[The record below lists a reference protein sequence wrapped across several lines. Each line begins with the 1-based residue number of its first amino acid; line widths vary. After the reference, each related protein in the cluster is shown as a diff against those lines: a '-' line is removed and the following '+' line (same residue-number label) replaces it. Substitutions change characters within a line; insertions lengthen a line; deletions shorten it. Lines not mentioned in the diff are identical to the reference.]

1 MTTPSQR
8 AIRWDHPVEDNP
20 LYPPSANHWG
30 FAAWLATKQ
39 PKRLSEERR
48 MEHLSEFVHHV
59 ITVYKPNW
67 PPKKHRSTK
76 IPAVAQ
82 DPRIQEEF
90 TRWARS
96 LDFSQNPHFY
106 AKHFDAFTYP
116 VSWPWFA
123 ESTKTAPA
131 LVFGF
136 QLAIAM
142 RMEQTKCLLLGASNA
157 LATEELN
164 EKINALSKCLA
175 LLGLQ
180 HSMTNGMSAVQQLLQ
195 FHDECNPG
203 GSLVAKV
210 DMLKTLFA
218 GVTPSEHPSGTLRA
232 KTELDEMLFAHL
244 LKDHNPQKAPEL
256 ALDLPLEFDGFCV

>member
-8 AIRWDHPVEDNP
+8 AIRWDHPVESNP
-20 LYPPSANHWG
+20 LYPPSANNWG
-30 FAAWLATKQ
+30 FAAWLATKEPQ
-39 PKRLSEERR
+39 LLSEEHRIDY
-48 MEHLSEFVHHV
+48 LSEFVDHV

-82 DPRIQEEF
+82 DPKIQEEF

-96 LDFSQNPHFY
+96 LDFTQSPHFY
-106 AKHFDAFTYP
+106 TKHFEVFTYP

-123 ESTKTAPA
+123 EAAKTVPA

-142 RMEQTKCLLLGASNA
+142 RMEQTQFLLLGASNA

-164 EKINALSKCLA
+164 EKITALSKCLT

-180 HSMTNGMSAVQQLLQ
+180 HSMARGMGAVQQLLQ

-203 GSLVAKV
+203 DSLVAKV
-210 DMLKTLFA
+210 EMLKTLFA
-218 GVTPSEHPSGTLRA
+218 NVTSSEHPSGTLRA
-232 KTELDEMLFAHL
+232 KTELDDLLFAHL
-244 LKDHNPQKAPEL
+244 LKDHNPKKTPEL
-256 ALDLPLEFDGFCV
+256 ALDLPAEFDGFCV